1 MNIIRVLRTKSRIK
15 LPGFVS
21 GFTLIILLVWVVLPA
36 SAAEIEASREISSE
50 TVYPGESFVV
60 TVHIKADHEVEALVL
75 DENLPD
81 GWHVNYSENYSENSG
96 TIFPETN
103 FFKASTLEW
112 IWIEKLSAGEEKTVM
127 YNVTVPLN
135 SQLGNF
141 SISGKVSAY
150 SVPDVPVEGFSEV
163 TITYPPS
170 EVDFSVSSGGE
181 GSEGGSSGDEG
192 REEENSGSGG
202 SRGGSGG
209 GGGAGS
215 PESTRNIELKEVSSE
230 QVFKGTHT
238 CFTFKNEINDIATVE
253 FDPKKNFGK
262 ITAIVEILKNTSSIV
277 KEPAP
282 GTVYRNINI
291 WIGNSGFSSP
301 ENFENARINFRVS
314 KAWIADHRVRE
325 NTVNLYRYDKDSW
338 NPLPTSINGEDENYF
353 YFTAET
359 PGFSPFA
366 ISVIEE
372 KTQSVEISPARTG
385 ENRTLSKE
393 DISDDKTNS
402 DKEKQGVTAS
412 DIEKKEKK
420 SSPGPGAT
428 FVVAELLIL
437 YGILKKRM

>member
-1 MNIIRVLRTKSRIK
+1 MNIIRVFRTKSRIK

-21 GFTLIILLVWVVLPA
+21 GFALIFLLVWAVLPA
-36 SAAEIEASREISSE
+36 SAAEIEASREISAE

-60 TVHIKADHEVEALVL
+60 TVHIKADHELGALVL
-75 DENLPD
+75 DEDLPG
-81 GWHVNYSENYSENSG
+81 GWNVNCSENNG
-96 TIFPETN
+96 TIFPEIN

-112 IWIEKLSAGEEKTVM
+112 IWIENLSAGEEKTVM

-135 SQLGNF
+135 SQPGNF
-141 SISGKVSAY
+141 SISGRVSAY
-150 SVPDVPVEGFSEV
+150 SVPGVPVEGFSEV

-170 EVDFSVSSGGE
+170 EVDISASSGGE
-181 GSEGGSSGDEG
+181 GSEGES
-192 REEENSGSGG
+192 SGSGG

-282 GTVYRNINI
+282 GAVYRNINI

-314 KAWIADHRVRE
+314 KAWIADHQVRE
-325 NTVNLYRYDKDSW
+325 NTVNLYRYDKGSW
-338 NPLPTSINGEDENYF
+338 NLLSTSLNGEDENYF

-366 ISVIEE
+366 ISGIEE
-372 KTQSVEISPARTG
+372 KIQSVEISPARTG
-385 ENRTLSKE
+385 ENQTLSKE
-393 DISDDKTNS
+393 NISDDKTNS

-420 SSPGPGAT
+420 SSPGPGAIL
-428 FVVAELLIL
+428 VVAELLIL
-437 YGILKKRM
+437 YGILKKKIIRKLMRI

>member
-1 MNIIRVLRTKSRIK
+1 MNITRVFRTKSRIK

-21 GFTLIILLVWVVLPA
+21 GFALIFLLVWAVLPA
-36 SAAEIEASREISSE
+36 SAAEIEASREISAG

-60 TVHIKADHEVEALVL
+60 TVHIKADHEVGALVL
-75 DENLPD
+75 DEDLPG
-81 GWHVNYSENYSENSG
+81 GWHVNYSENSK
-96 TIFPETN
+96 TIFPEIN

-112 IWIEKLSAGEEKTVM
+112 IWIENLSAGEEKIVM

-135 SQLGNF
+135 SQPGNF
-141 SISGKVSAY
+141 SISGRVSAY

-170 EVDFSVSSGGE
+170 EVDFSA
-181 GSEGGSSGDEG
+181 SSGDEG
-192 REEENSGSGG
+192 SEGVSSGSGG

-215 PESTRNIELKEVSSE
+215 PESTRNVELKEVSSE

-238 CFTFKNEINDIATVE
+238 CFTFKGEINDIVTVE

-262 ITAIVEILKNTSSIV
+262 TTAIVEILKNTSSIV

-282 GTVYRNINI
+282 GAVYRNINI

-301 ENFENARINFRVS
+301 ENLENARINFRVS
-314 KAWIADHRVRE
+314 KSWIAEHRVRE
-325 NTVNLYRYDKDSW
+325 NTVDLYRYDKGSW
-338 NPLPTSINGEDENYF
+338 NLLSTSLNGEDENYF

-366 ISVIEE
+366 ISGIEE
-372 KTQSVEISPARTG
+372 KIQSVEISPARTG

-393 DISDDKTNS
+393 DISDNKTNS

-412 DIEKKEKK
+412 DIEKREKK

-437 YGILKKRM
+437 YGVLKKKM

>member
-1 MNIIRVLRTKSRIK
+1 M
-15 LPGFVS
+15 PGFVS
-21 GFTLIILLVWVVLPA
+21 GFALIFLLVWAVLPT
-36 SAAEIEASREISSE
+36 SAAEIEASREISAE
-50 TVYPGESFVV
+50 TVYPGESFAV
-60 TVHIKADHEVEALVL
+60 TVHIKADHELGALVL
-75 DENLPD
+75 DEDLPG
-81 GWHVNYSENYSENSG
+81 GWHVNYSENNG
-96 TIFPETN
+96 TIFPEIN
-103 FFKASTLEW
+103 FFKATTLEW
-112 IWIEKLSAGEEKTVM
+112 IWIENLSAGEEKTVM

-135 SQLGNF
+135 SQPGNF
-141 SISGKVSAY
+141 SITGRVSAY

-170 EVDFSVSSGGE
+170 EVDISASNGGE
-181 GSEGGSSGDEG
+181 GSEGESSGSRGSEG
-192 REEENSGSGG
+192 ENSGSGGSEGENSGSGG

-215 PESTRNIELKEVSSE
+215 PESTKNIELKEVSSE

-238 CFTFKNEINDIATVE
+238 CFTFKGEINDIATVE

-262 ITAIVEILKNTSSIV
+262 TTAIVEILKNTSSIV

-282 GTVYRNINI
+282 GAVYRNINI

-325 NTVNLYRYDKDSW
+325 NTVNLYRYDKGLW
-338 NPLPTSINGEDENYF
+338 NPLSTSLNGEDENYF

-366 ISVIEE
+366 ISGIEE
-372 KTQSVEISPARTG
+372 KIQSVEISTARTG

-393 DISDDKTNS
+393 DISDDKTNF

-420 SSPGPGAT
+420 SSPEPGAT
-428 FVVAELLIL
+428 FAVAELLIL
-437 YGILKKRM
+437 YGILKKKM